1 MSAGHFPKDTIMSFD
16 VKKSKVLIQL
26 LKGPIYR
33 DSMPILWQD
42 FLINKEQIHDYFQHI
57 GLNVFVHDD
66 FGFAFLRQP
75 QNNEAIDDDKVL
87 PRLIQQRE
95 LSFELSVLLI
105 LLRKRLAEHDN
116 TSSEARV
123 VLDERDIIQ
132 MMRIFLPETN
142 NEIKQKKDIDGLVE
156 KAIDMGIMR
165 RMTHDQRKLEVL
177 RILAALFD
185 ASRLA
190 ELQNRIEEYKEYA
203 QRST

>member
-1 MSAGHFPKDTIMSFD
+1 MSAGYIPKDTIMSFD
-16 VKKSKVLIQL
+16 IKKSKVLIQL

-33 DSMPILWQD
+33 DTMPVLWQD
-42 FLINKEQIHDYFQHI
+42 FLINKEQVYDYFQNI

-75 QNNEAIDDDKVL
+75 QTSDNVDDDKAL

-95 LSFELSVLLI
+95 LSFEFSVLLI
-105 LLRKRLAEHDN
+105 LLRKKLAEHDN
-116 TSSEARV
+116 SSSEARV
-123 VLDERDIIQ
+123 VLDEREIVQ
-132 MMRIFLPETN
+132 MMKIFLPETN
-142 NEIKQKKDIDGLVE
+142 NEIKQKKEIDSLIE
-156 KAIDMGIMR
+156 KAAEMGVLR
-165 RMTHDQRKLEVL
+165 RMTYDQRKLEVM

-190 ELQNRIEEYKEYA
+190 ELQNRIEEYKVYA

>member
-1 MSAGHFPKDTIMSFD
+1 MSAGDFPKDRIMSFD
-16 VKKSKVLIQL
+16 IKKTKVLVQL

-33 DSMPILWQD
+33 DSMPVLWQD
-42 FLINKEQIHDYFQHI
+42 FLIYKEQVHDYFQHI

-75 QNNEAIDDDKVL
+75 IASESVDDDKVV

-116 TSSEARV
+116 SSSEARV

-132 MMRIFLPETN
+132 MMKVFLPETN
-142 NEIKQKKDIDGLVE
+142 NEIKQKKDVDSLIE
-156 KAIDMGIMR
+156 KAVDMGVLR
-165 RMTHDQRKLEVL
+165 RMTYDQRKLEVL